1 MNEIKNK
8 KGDTVKV
15 VLIIVLLILL
25 IASMSFTVYDKFI
38 KKENSNPTVT
48 DKDKNN
54 ETQDKNQNEV
64 SNLVKDDQIYMT
76 NNSTTYTASMYNFV
90 ISKEEKE
97 LLKELVF
104 PISYVNGKSNTADD
118 FILKNFN
125 VSQMSRSK
133 KMDLIA
139 SNNNFYEPVKFST
152 DSGEKGY
159 KEYDGYITEE
169 NFLRAYKNLYG
180 VDVEY
185 TSGNFLDDS
194 KIGGCY
200 PSDYD
205 KSGKKYW
212 YYLYSCGGDS
222 DLYYYSLVT
231 KVEKD
236 NDLINVY
243 LTTALINDDMNSNK
257 IEVYKY
263 LNYKD
268 YNTMQNSLTAKNR
281 LSTCDDNKC
290 EKELDQLVKEDK
302 LSVYRFTFKKQSDGR
317 YYLYS
322 GEWQ

>member
-1 MNEIKNK
+1 MDEIKNK
-8 KGDTVKV
+8 KGDKVKI
-15 VLIIVLLILL
+15 VLIIVLLVLL

-38 KKENSNPTVT
+38 KKENSNPAVT

-104 PISYVNGKSNTADD
+104 PISYVNGESNTAGD

-125 VSQMSRSK
+125 VSQMSRRE
-133 KMDLIA
+133 KMDWIA

-169 NFLRAYKNLYG
+169 NFLKAYKNLYG

-194 KIGGCY
+194 EIGGCY

-222 DLYYYSLVT
+222 DSNFSSLVT

-243 LTTALINDDMNSNK
+243 LATALIKYDWNSNK
-257 IEVYKY
+257 IEVYRY
-263 LNYKD
+263 FKD
-268 YNTMQNSLTAKNR
+268 YNTMSLTAKNR
-281 LSTCDDNKC
+281 LLTCDDNRC

>member
-15 VLIIVLLILL
+15 VLIIVLLVLL

-48 DKDKNN
+48 DKDKSN
-54 ETQDKNQNEV
+54 ETQDKNQDEV

-104 PISYVNGKSNTADD
+104 PISYVNGKSNTASD

-125 VSQMSRSK
+125 VSQMSRK
-133 KMDLIA
+133 EKMDLIA

-169 NFLRAYKNLYG
+169 NFLKAYKNLYG

-194 KIGGCY
+194 EMGCY

-212 YYLYSCGGDS
+212 YNLYSCGGDS

-231 KVEKD
+231 KVEKN

-281 LSTCDDNKC
+281 LSTCDDNRC
-290 EKELDQLVKEDK
+290 EKELNQLVKEEK
-302 LSVYRFTFKKQSDGR
+302 LSVYKFTFKKQSDGR